1 MKMLSVVIV
10 VVAVL
15 GLMVFTN
22 PSMNDFDTYIRQRV
36 IQESEKQTHDSVG
49 RFLGSIVGGVA
60 GSVITSQTV
69 RSDYLLFS
77 LYEARLGTE
86 KLKALG
92 VCRNF
97 ILLESP
103 KLK

>member
-1 MKMLSVVIV
+1 MKTLSIVIV
-10 VVAVL
+10 LVAVV
-15 GLMVFTN
+15 GLMVYTN
-22 PSMNDFDTYIRQRV
+22 PTMNDFDTYIRQSV
-36 IQESEKQTHDSVG
+36 IKESEKQTRDSMG
-49 RFLGSIVGGVA
+49 RFLGSIVGGLA
-60 GSVITSQTV
+60 GTVVTSQTV
-69 RSDYLLFS
+69 RSDYLIFS

-92 VCRNF
+92 ICKNF

>member
-1 MKMLSVVIV
+1 MKMLSIVILL
-10 VVAVL
+10 VAVV
-15 GLMVFTN
+15 GLLVFTN
-22 PSMNDFDTYIRQRV
+22 PTMDDFDTYIRQSV
-36 IQESEKQTHDSVG
+36 IKESEKQTQDALG

-60 GSVITSQTV
+60 GSVISSQTV

-77 LYEARLGTE
+77 LYEARLGSE

-92 VCRNF
+92 ICRNF

>member
-1 MKMLSVVIV
+1 MKTLSIVILL
-10 VVAVL
+10 VAVL
-15 GLMVFTN
+15 GLMVYTN
-22 PSMNDFDTYIRQRV
+22 PSMSDFDTYIRQSV
-36 IQESEKQTHDSVG
+36 IKESEKQTKDSMG

-69 RSDYLLFS
+69 RSDYVLFS

-92 VCRNF
+92 VCKNF

>member
-1 MKMLSVVIV
+1 MKMLSFVIV
-10 VVAVL
+10 LVAVL
-15 GLMVFTN
+15 GLMVYTN
-22 PSMNDFDTYIRQRV
+22 PTMNDFDAFIRQSV
-36 IQESEKQTHDSVG
+36 IKESEKESKDAMG

-60 GSVITSQTV
+60 GSVIASQTV

-77 LYEARLGTE
+77 MYEARLGPE
-86 KLKALG
+86 RLKALG
-92 VCRNF
+92 ICRNF

>member
-1 MKMLSVVIV
+1 MKVLSVVIA
-10 VVAVL
+10 VVALV

-22 PSMNDFDTYIRQRV
+22 PTMNDFDTYIRQSV
-36 IQESEKQTHDSVG
+36 IKESEKQTQDSMG
-49 RFLGSIVGGVA
+49 RFLGSIVGGLA
-60 GSVITSQTV
+60 GTVVTSQTV
-69 RSDYLLFS
+69 RSDYLIFS

-92 VCRNF
+92 ICRNF

-103 KLK
+103 KIK

>member
-1 MKMLSVVIV
+1 MRIVSIVIAL
-10 VVAVL
+10 VAVV
-15 GLMVFTN
+15 GLMVYTN
-22 PSMNDFDTYIRQRV
+22 PTMNDFDTYIRQSV
-36 IQESEKQTHDSVG
+36 IKESEKQTKDSMG
-49 RFLGSIVGGVA
+49 RFLGSIVGGLA

-69 RSDYLLFS
+69 RTDYVLFS

-92 VCRNF
+92 ICRNF

-103 KLK
+103 LDK

>member
-1 MKMLSVVIV
+1 MRTLSVVIV
-10 VVAVL
+10 LVAVL
-15 GLMVFTN
+15 GLMVSTN
-22 PSMNDFDTYIRQRV
+22 PTMSDFDTYIRQSV
-36 IQESEKQTHDSVG
+36 IKESEKQTQDSMG

-60 GSVITSQTV
+60 GSVISSQTV
-69 RSDYLLFS
+69 RSDYVFFS
-77 LYEARLGTE
+77 LYEARLGPE

-92 VCRNF
+92 ICKNF